1 MKNITSL
8 KEKENINT
16 IKNDKIGKTTMG
28 TKTWTKVKKRALKI
42 WHKNYVYFRTQFK
55 ELDI

>member
-8 KEKENINT
+8 KEKKNINT

-42 WHKNYVYFRTQFK
+42 WHKNYVYFRT
-55 ELDI
+55 